1 MLIFL
6 CFYNTGCR
14 IVQHCTTIQ
23 HILLTKF
30 TVACWIRGASLW
42 PAIHTCTICI
52 VLVSS
57 TNVIND
63 TQHFHKVLVSHYF
76 TCIFWSTAPKL
87 AFANYHHSFIHCS
100 SSWFLSDFQCSLRSA
115 EMWLQWPPWAGHR
128 FVIVIVVIAIA
139 NGVNTATAGAAATA
153 VGAV

>member
-30 TVACWIRGASLW
+30 TVSSAGFAAPACGL
-42 PAIHTCTICI
+42 PFIHVPY

-87 AFANYHHSFIHCS
+87 AFANYHHSFILC

-115 EMWLQWPPWAGHR
+115 VMCLQWPPWAGHR